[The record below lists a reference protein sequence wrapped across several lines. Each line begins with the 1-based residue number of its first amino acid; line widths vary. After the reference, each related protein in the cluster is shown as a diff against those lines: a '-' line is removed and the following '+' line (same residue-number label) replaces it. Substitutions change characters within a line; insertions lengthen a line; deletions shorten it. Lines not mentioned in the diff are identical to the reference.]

1 MKSVCSYS
9 ISAWSGNSTLAAAL
23 CTAVVFFETCYPH
36 QKLEICCQI
45 LLIEPQKKPWY
56 TEDRRKA
63 TGKKKLK
70 PCGKKRPSFTERRA
84 GKKKR
89 PSFTERRTGKKKRP
103 SFTERRTGKKK
114 RPSFQKKE
122 PVKRSAQAL
131 RKEEP
136 VKRSTQALRK
146 EAPAKRKRQKVSEKR
161 NQQKVV

>member
-103 SFTERRTGKKK
+103 SF
-114 RPSFQKKE
+114 QKKE

>member
-70 PCGKKRPSFTERRA
+70 PCGKKRQ
-84 GKKKR
+84 
-89 PSFTERRTGKKKRP
+89 
-103 SFTERRTGKKK
+103 
-114 RPSFQKKE
+114 SFQKKE
-122 PVKRSAQAL
+122 PVKRSA
-131 RKEEP
+131 
-136 VKRSTQALRK
+136 VKK
-146 EAPAKRKRQKVSEKR
+146 EAAKGFRKKEPTKGSVKKTRR
-161 NQQKVV
+161 NCI